1 MTQMEEETEEKRVL
15 EGVAHDESRLSGQG
29 RNRMGYGVT
38 QERERERERTEEKI
52 GTVDGKVGGGE
63 RGGGNGFN

>member
-1 MTQMEEETEEKRVL
+1 MTQMEDETEEKRVL

-38 QERERERERTEEKI
+38 QERERERERGQRRK
-52 GTVDGKVGGGE
+52 
-63 RGGGNGFN
+63 